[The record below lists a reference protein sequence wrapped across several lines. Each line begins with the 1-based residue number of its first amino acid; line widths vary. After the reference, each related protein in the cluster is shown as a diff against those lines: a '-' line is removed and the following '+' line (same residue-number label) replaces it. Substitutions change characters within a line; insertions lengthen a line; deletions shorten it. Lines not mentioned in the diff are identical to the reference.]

1 MSFGSRSTFAFPPER
16 ENFMSTNQ
24 SDVVLVGAGIMSA
37 TLAMLLKQ
45 LQPGLSIE
53 ILESL
58 DSVAAES
65 SAAWNNAGTGHA
77 ALCELNYTP
86 QRPDGSV
93 DCTKALEINE
103 SFEISRQFWSFL
115 VQNGTL
121 GSPKT
126 FINPVPHMSFVRGT
140 ANIDYLRKRYEGL
153 VGHHCFSMM
162 EFSDDASQLA
172 SWLPLMMENR
182 APNEKVAATRVAG
195 GADVD
200 FGALT
205 RLFLQDLAKSHDFS
219 LHLNSRVTSLRREKN
234 GRWKVEARGK
244 DGSKRSVSAKFVFL
258 GAGGGALPLLQMSG
272 IQEGKGYGGFPV
284 SGQFLRCDNPEI
296 VERHFAKVYGRAS
309 VGAPPMSVPH
319 LDTRVIEG
327 KKSLLFGPYAGFST
341 RFLKNGSLFDLP
353 RSLKPDNLM
362 PMLVAGRDNMDL
374 TAYLIGQVMQSP
386 EDRLKALKE
395 FVPTAAAED
404 WRLEIAG
411 QRVQVIKRGTLQ
423 FGTEVVS
430 SADGTVASLLGA
442 SPGASTA
449 VPIMLQLLTRCFP
462 NEMKS
467 ADWQTKLKRMVPS
480 AGESLVKD
488 SALFSRIRPWT
499 DEMLGLKA

>member
-1 MSFGSRSTFAFPPER
+1 
-16 ENFMSTNQ
+16 MSTNQ
-24 SDVVLVGAGIMSA
+24 TDVVLVGAGIMSA

-45 LQPGLSIE
+45 LQPSLTIE

-65 SAAWNNAGTGHA
+65 SSAWNNAGTGHA

-93 DCTKALEINE
+93 DCSKALQINE
-103 SFEISRQFWSFL
+103 SFEVSRQFWSYL
-115 VQNGTL
+115 VQGGTL
-121 GSPKT
+121 GSPKN
-126 FINPVPHMSFVRGT
+126 FINPVPHMSFVRGAT
-140 ANIDYLRKRYEGL
+140 NIDYLRKRYEGL
-153 VGHHCFSMM
+153 VGHHSFSMM
-162 EFSDDASQLA
+162 EYSEDPVKLA
-172 SWLPLMMENR
+172 EWLPLMMENR
-182 APNEKVAATRVAG
+182 PPNEKVAATRVAG
-195 GADVD
+195 GSDVD
-200 FGALT
+200 FGSLT
-205 RLFLQDLAKSHDFS
+205 KLFLASMAKTEGFA

-234 GRWKVEARGK
+234 GRWRVEARGK
-244 DGSKRSVSAKFVFL
+244 DGAKRSVSAKFVFL

-272 IQEGKGYGGFPV
+272 ISEGKGYGGFPV
-284 SGQFLRCDNPEI
+284 SGQFLRCDDPAI

-319 LDTRVIEG
+319 LDTRVIDG

-362 PMLVAGRDNMDL
+362 PMLAAGRDNMDL
-374 TAYLIGQVMQSP
+374 TAYLIGQVLQSP
-386 EDRLKALKE
+386 EDRLKALQE
-395 FVPTAAAED
+395 FVPTAAAKD

-411 QRVQVIKRGTLQ
+411 QRVQVIKRGALQ

-449 VPIMLQLLTRCFP
+449 VPIMLQLLARCFP
-462 NEMKS
+462 AEMNS
-467 ADWQTKLKRMVPS
+467 TEWQSKLKQMVPS
-480 AGESLVKD
+480 AGESLVTD
-488 SALFSRIRPWT
+488 SALFHRIRPWT
-499 DEMLGLKA
+499 DEVLGLKA

>member
-1 MSFGSRSTFAFPPER
+1 
-16 ENFMSTNQ
+16 
-24 SDVVLVGAGIMSA
+24 MSA

-45 LQPGLSIE
+45 LQPNLTIE
-53 ILESL
+53 IFESL
-58 DSVAAES
+58 NSVAAES
-65 SAAWNNAGTGHA
+65 SSAWNNAGTGHA

-86 QRPDGSV
+86 QKADGSV
-93 DCTKALEINE
+93 DCSKALEINE
-103 SFEISRQFWSFL
+103 AFEISRQFWSYL
-115 VQNGTL
+115 VENGQI
-121 GSPKT
+121 GSARE
-126 FINPVPHMSFVRGT
+126 FINPVPHMSFVRGST
-140 ANIDYLRKRYEGL
+140 NVDYLRKRYEGL
-153 VGHHCFSMM
+153 VSHHCFSMM
-162 EFSDDASQLA
+162 EYSEDPARLA
-172 SWLPLMMENR
+172 EWMPLVMDGR

-195 GADVD
+195 GSDVD

-205 RLFLQDLAKSHDFS
+205 RLFISALKKTTGFT
-219 LHLNSRVTSLRREKN
+219 LHLNSRVKALSREKN
-234 GRWKVEARGK
+234 GLWKVEVRGK
-244 DGSKRSVSAKFVFL
+244 TGRKRTVKAKFVFL

-272 IQEGKGYGGFPV
+272 IHEGKGYGGFPV
-284 SGQFLRCDNPEI
+284 SGQFLRCDNPAI

-319 LDTRVIEG
+319 LDTRVIDG

-341 RFLKNGSLFDLP
+341 RFLKSGSLFDLP
-353 RSLKPDNLM
+353 RSLKPDNLL
-362 PMLVAGRDNMDL
+362 PMLAAGRDNMDL

-386 EDRLKALKE
+386 EARLKSLRE
-395 FVPTAAAED
+395 FVPNAVAED

-411 QRVQVIKRGTLQ
+411 QRVQVIKRSARGGSLQ

-467 ADWQTKLKRMVPS
+467 ADWQAKLKKMVPS

-488 SALFSRIRPWT
+488 SALFNRIRPWT
-499 DEMLGLKA
+499 DEVLGLKA